1 MRKICQYLIIF
12 IVLFSIG
19 GATAGTDNDTA
30 NESGGYLTSLI
41 SFDLKDMGVLTYI
54 TNEYINPALGRDPY
68 SKFSESTVI
77 TAFPSVSSSTSTTPS
92 TSSPSTT
99 STTTGSTTAAIPSY
113 INETNQKLENYF
125 STLTQLTL
133 KNKPDITDVT
143 LAVMDDANTYYI
155 KHLTISGSIVTTDNE
170 PSENMVSITPLAA
183 RQLVRLLDDYMAD
196 GILTSAELTS
206 LGNWGESQY
215 KDSELKGKTAHV
227 EAILNFMGAG
237 EGI

>member
-1 MRKICQYLIIF
+1 MRQICKYLIIF
-12 IVLFSIG
+12 IVLFSTG

-30 NESGGYLTSLI
+30 NESGGYFTSLI
-41 SFDLKDMGVLTYI
+41 SFDLKDMGLLTYI
-54 TNEYINPALGRDPY
+54 TNQYINPALGRDPY
-68 SKFSESTVI
+68 SKFSDSTLI
-77 TAFPSVSSSTSTTPS
+77 TTFPSVSSSSSTSTT
-92 TSSPSTT
+92 SSS
-99 STTTGSTTAAIPSY
+99 SSTTGSTTAAIPSY

-155 KHLTISGSIVTTDNE
+155 KHLTISGSIVTIDNE
-170 PSENMVSITPLAA
+170 PSENMVSITPQAA

-237 EGI
+237 DSN